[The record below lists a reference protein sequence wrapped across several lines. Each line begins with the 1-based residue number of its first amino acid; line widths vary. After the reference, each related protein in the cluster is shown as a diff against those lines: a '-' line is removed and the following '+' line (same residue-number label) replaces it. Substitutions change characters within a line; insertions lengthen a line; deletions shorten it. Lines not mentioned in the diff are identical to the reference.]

1 MHGMAGSAVLL
12 VLVVS
17 QASNPLFGIIYVLLF
32 GLGSMIGMGAL
43 SAVIAFP
50 PAMSARY
57 LAWANRGL
65 QEVVGIVTIAIG
77 ATTIYETLFA

>member
-1 MHGMAGSAVLL
+1 
-12 VLVVS
+12 
-17 QASNPLFGIIYVLLF
+17 
-32 GLGSMIGMGAL
+32 
-43 SAVIAFP
+43 
-50 PAMSARY
+50 